1 MIGIWQVEHFAR
13 YRNDIVTQASKKTL
27 TSSRVLIINSHAEEN
42 LESSEKQSPLQTP
55 ILMKKYY
62 YLLTGLI
69 ASTVVLF
76 ASNALASSA
85 STIFSDAT
93 GTAVTY
99 DNASGAY
106 PVITAI
112 LSQPGSGDGYTYTTW
127 SFLAADSSGS
137 LDIYSALTGFGYT
150 PQVGDAISVSGT
162 YSPYHQIPEVGTITS
177 ISRQSSGNAV
187 SSPIAYTIPQL
198 TASGTGAIPINLAG
212 QLVTLD
218 NVSLY
223 TDSAATIPVSGNF
236 TTHANVTFYAKDGS
250 GNIME
255 VYDWASS
262 YSTAGALG
270 GTPEPTGLVDIT
282 GFVSQS
288 GTFSPEMT
296 PFSITSVPEPTTLS
310 LCGAGALLA
319 LIFRLRRKA

>member
-1 MIGIWQVEHFAR
+1 MKTMITKKLLLAA
-13 YRNDIVTQASKKTL
+13 TLASAM
-27 TSSRVLIINSHAEEN
+27 AEA
-42 LESSEKQSPLQTP
+42 
-55 ILMKKYY
+55 
-62 YLLTGLI
+62 G
-69 ASTVVLF
+69 
-76 ASNALASSA
+76 SNALADSA
-85 STIFSDAT
+85 ATIFGDAT

-99 DNASGAY
+99 NNASGAY

-112 LSQPGSGDGYTYTTW
+112 LSQPGTVDGYTLTSY
-127 SFLAADSSGS
+127 SFLAQDSTGS
-137 LDIYSALTGFGYT
+137 LDIYGTLSGLGYT
-150 PQVGDAISVSGT
+150 PTVGDAISISGT
-162 YSPYHQIPEVGTITS
+162 YSPYHQIPELGTLTS
-177 ISRQSSGNAV
+177 ITLQSSGNAV
-187 SSPIAYTIPQL
+187 SSPSVYTIPQL
-198 TASGTGAIPINLAG
+198 TASGTGALPQGLAG

-236 TTHANVTFYAKDGS
+236 ATHANVTLYAKDAV

-255 VYDWASS
+255 IYDWASS

-296 PFSITSVPEPTTLS
+296 PVLITTTPEPTTLA
-310 LCGAGALLA
+310 LAGAGGLLA
-319 LIFRLRRKA
+319 LIFRHRRKA

>member
-1 MIGIWQVEHFAR
+1 
-13 YRNDIVTQASKKTL
+13 
-27 TSSRVLIINSHAEEN
+27 
-42 LESSEKQSPLQTP
+42 
-55 ILMKKYY
+55 MKKK
-62 YLLTGLI
+62 YLLTGVI

-76 ASNALASSA
+76 ASNALADSA
-85 STIFSDAT
+85 ATIFPDAT
-93 GTAVTY
+93 GTLVTY

-106 PVITAI
+106 PVVSAV
-112 LSQPGSGDGYTYTTW
+112 LSQPGTVDGYTYTTY
-127 SFLAADSSGS
+127 SFLAQDSTGS
-137 LDIYSALTGFGYT
+137 LDIFSTLSGLGYT
-150 PQVGDAISVSGT
+150 PAVGDAISVSGT
-162 YSPYHQIPEVGTITS
+162 YSPYHQIPEVATITS
-177 ISRQSSGNAV
+177 ISLHSTGNTV
-187 SSPIAYTIPQL
+187 SSPGVFTIPAL
-198 TASGTGAIPINLAG
+198 TASGTGSIPGSIAG
-212 QLVTLD
+212 HLVTLD

-236 TTHANVTFYAKDGS
+236 ATHANVTLYAKDGS

-255 VYDWASS
+255 IYDWASS

-270 GTPEPTGLVDIT
+270 GTPEPTSLVDIT

-288 GTFSPEMT
+288 GTFAPEMT